1 MASSVQNRSVLI
13 PRGDERR
20 TGTIVV
26 RPSGFRPTDCYPQ
39 TMSKMLE
46 EIREQPAAL
55 ERTLEAERKP
65 IGKLRALLER
75 DKPRLIMLVARGTSD
90 NAAQFGRYLLEITT
104 GIPVTLAAPS
114 IFTLYQAKFN
124 FAGVLVIAIS
134 QSGESTDTNL
144 VLERAREQGTR
155 TIGITN
161 EADST
166 LARLAEHVFL
176 VHAGREKSVAATKTY
191 TGQLLALYMLA
202 HALGA
207 NIALDDLRRIP
218 EWSQAALGLES
229 EIARRAER
237 YRFMDHA
244 LVVGRGLNYANAFEF
259 ALKLM
264 ETCYVVAERFSSAD
278 LLHGPIAMVEAS
290 FPAFLFAPA
299 GVTWPGIREMIE
311 KLGNL
316 KAETLIISDTSNP
329 EAAGHGRTVA
339 IPVSLDELFTPIPY
353 IIPAQLFAACL
364 AAEKGLNPDQPRTIS
379 KVTRTM

>member
-1 MASSVQNRSVLI
+1 
-13 PRGDERR
+13 
-20 TGTIVV
+20 
-26 RPSGFRPTDCYPQ
+26 
-39 TMSKMLE
+39 MLE
-46 EIREQPAAL
+46 EIHEQPAAL

-65 IGKLRALLER
+65 IKELRSLLER
-75 DKPRLIMLVARGTSD
+75 QRPKLIMLVARGTSD

-114 IFTLYQAKFN
+114 IFTLYRAPFQFE
-124 FAGVLVIAIS
+124 GVLAIAIS

-144 VLERAREQGTR
+144 VLERAREQGAR

-161 EADST
+161 EASSK
-166 LARLAEHVFL
+166 LARIAEHTFL

-191 TGQLLALYMLA
+191 TGQLLMLYMLA
-202 HALGA
+202 YALGA
-207 NIALDDLRRIP
+207 QIALDDLARLP
-218 EWSQAALGLES
+218 DWTCQALKLQP

-244 LVVGRGLNYANAFEF
+244 LVVGRGLNYSNAFEF

-290 FPAFLFAPA
+290 FPAFLFTPS
-299 GVTWPGIREMIE
+299 GVTWQGMREMLE
-311 KLGNL
+311 KLNHL
-316 KAETLIISDTSNP
+316 QAETLVITDQNNA
-329 EAAGHGRTVA
+329 EAVTLNQGAVVVPA
-339 IPVSLDELFTPIPY
+339 MLEEIFTPIPY

-364 AAEKGLNPDQPRTIS
+364 ADQKGLDPDRPRTLS